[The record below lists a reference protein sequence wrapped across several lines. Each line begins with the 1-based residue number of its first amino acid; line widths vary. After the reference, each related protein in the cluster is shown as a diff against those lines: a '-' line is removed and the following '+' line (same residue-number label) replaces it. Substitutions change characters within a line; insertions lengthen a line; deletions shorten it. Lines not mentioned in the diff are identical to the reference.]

1 MEESQEIHIGKEIQR
16 VVKIQCRKTSWLAE
30 QIGCNRNNIYNIY
43 TRDWIDTKTLL
54 HISNALEYDFFAIY
68 SKRIKTKSA
77 K

>member
-1 MEESQEIHIGKEIQR
+1 MDKNEELHIGKEIQR
-16 VVKIQCRKTSWLAE
+16 VVKIQGRKTSWLAE

-68 SKRIKTKSA
+68 SKQIKTKSA